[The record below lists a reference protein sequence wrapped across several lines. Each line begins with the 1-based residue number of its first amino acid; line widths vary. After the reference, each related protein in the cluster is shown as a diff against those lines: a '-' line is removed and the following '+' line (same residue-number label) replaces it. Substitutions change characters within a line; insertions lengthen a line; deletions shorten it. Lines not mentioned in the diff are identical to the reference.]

1 MDLVAYVTP
10 MNQVA
15 VHRMNWQ
22 KLGVLDV
29 QQLIS
34 RKLDKSENNNKNE
47 NNIELFIITSLEW
60 HPNGIFIYLFIRNW
74 FSLHMNKLLK
84 KKMAVFFLIFWKSGR
99 SLAIGCRYGLI
110 IADIENFKQTSNIFF
125 KNQSKH
131 CF

>member
-60 HPNGIFIYLFIRNW
+60 HPNGIFIYLFVIG
-74 FSLHMNKLLK
+74 
-84 KKMAVFFLIFWKSGR
+84 FLSI
-99 SLAIGCRYGLI
+99 
-110 IADIENFKQTSNIFF
+110 
-125 KNQSKH
+125 
-131 CF
+131 